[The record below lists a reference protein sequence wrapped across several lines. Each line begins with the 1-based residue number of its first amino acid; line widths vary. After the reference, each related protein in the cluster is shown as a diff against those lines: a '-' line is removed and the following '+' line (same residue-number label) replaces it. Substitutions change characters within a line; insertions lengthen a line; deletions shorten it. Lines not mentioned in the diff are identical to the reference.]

1 MSVSLIA
8 VNLATLAIASLFYG
22 IYSVLFLI
30 SMYLLLR
37 RYKSAHTSYKS
48 RKDDSIFR
56 SMVFVSAICLFIVV
70 TAHWVT
76 IVYRAFIAYVSL
88 QHGIEAEVFFSDHT
102 QFTEVVQNS
111 IMGLAIVIGDSLIIH
126 RLWVVWSPNKFVLVV
141 PICTLLTL
149 TASAVVAANI
159 TSHSTDIFSNPWMKL
174 NAILTFITNV
184 YCTASITWKIWTITR
199 LSMPSDGT
207 NLRHFLVILVESAA
221 FYTFWAI
228 CFAVAYEVRSNLQ
241 STLIQTTPTVVGI
254 VNALIHTRVGLGWMS
269 EQTQGA
275 PMPPSPLRFAG
286 RDAVIDE

>member
-22 IYSVLFLI
+22 IYSVLFFI
-30 SMYLLLR
+30 SMFLLLR

-56 SMVFVSAICLFIVV
+56 SMVFISAILLFLVV

-111 IMGLAIVIGDSLIIH
+111 ILGLSVLIGDSLIIH
-126 RLWVVWSPNKFVLVV
+126 RLWVVWSPNKLVLVV
-141 PICTLLTL
+141 PVCTLLTL
-149 TASAVVAANI
+149 TVGTFVSTNTAW
-159 TSHSTDIFSNPWMKL
+159 HSSDVFSNPWLKMDTF
-174 NAILTFITNV
+174 LTLITNV
-184 YCTASITWKIWTITR
+184 YCTVFITWKIWTITR
-199 LSMPSDGT
+199 VSMPSDGT

-221 FYTFWAI
+221 FYAFWAVL
-228 CFAVAYEVRSNLQ
+228 FAVAYEVRSNVQ
-241 STLIQTTPTVVGI
+241 STMIQTAPAVVGI
-254 VNALIHTRVGLGWMS
+254 VNALIHTRVGLGWTS

-275 PMPPSPLRFAG
+275 PWPSSPLQFAA
-286 RDAVIDE
+286 RDAVNDM